1 MTATTA
7 RPKGAEDLMLA
18 LLLAGAVLAGV
29 TWLGGAGYLVLSGQS
44 VPHGRLFAGLAA
56 LAHPLD
62 PGRAWGSTGI
72 APALYWAAS
81 GLVFLV
87 AAGAGWGALLLWRAH
102 GPGATSDDP
111 HRLPGLASRRQV
123 TAAAGPKALLGKA
136 PVLRPSLA
144 KPRAVDVGFRL
155 GRSRGVECWGCVR
168 DSTVILG
175 PPGAGKG
182 LHLVVPMVLDA
193 PGPLVTTSTRPDNL
207 AVALAARARRGPV
220 AVFDP
225 QGLAPG
231 VPSAAR
237 WSPVRGCERPRTAM
251 GRAVALVG
259 DAARGTENASFW
271 AQQTVQAVRCLLHA
285 AALGGK
291 TALDLYRWS
300 LSPAGAKDAVEV
312 LGDDPRAAT
321 SWAGRSTPSSRPS
334 GAPVTRSGR
343 WWPTP
348 SPPWPTPPSWPPC
361 RRGRRTA
368 LTQRSSCAAKG
379 RSSCSAR
386 PRGRRPPLGS
396 LPPWS
401 KTWSKRPA
409 TWPPPRPAAR
419 LDPPLAL
426 VLDEAAN
433 YPLPSLSSL
442 MSEGGGTGISTT
454 VVLQSLAQARD
465 RWGREAAQAIW
476 DAATVKVVLGG
487 QANADDLAD
496 LSRLLGEVEVKE
508 VTESW
513 ARGGER
519 TVTVANRHKP
529 VLEPSAL
536 RTLPFGAAVL
546 LLRSAPPVVLD
557 LEPWTARS
565 DAKVLQAERESLEV
579 RSAPRR
585 RRKGPRCVSRG
596 RGRPGRSTAWPT
608 GPSTCPGRARP
619 GARRGASGGSTS
631 GTNATAASRA
641 ASCAGAPG
649 ARRRDLH
656 HVSYVRL
663 GAEAFSD
670 LWPACRR
677 CHEALHLVWD
687 ASPAWRA
694 MGREAASAGIALAL
708 RRLLVL
714 REARGDG

>member
-7 RPKGAEDLMLA
+7 RPKGAEDFMLA
-18 LLLAGAVLAGV
+18 LLLAGAALAAV

-44 VPHGRLFAGLAA
+44 VPRGRLFAGLAA

-62 PGRAWGSTGI
+62 PGRAWGSQGTS
-72 APALYWAAS
+72 PALYWAAS

-111 HRLPGLASRRQV
+111 HRVPGLASHRQV
-123 TAAAGPKALLGKA
+123 RAAAGPKALLGKA

-144 KPRAVDVGFRL
+144 KPQARDVGFRL

-193 PGPLVTTSTRPDNL
+193 PGPLVSTSTRPDNL
-207 AVALAARARRGPV
+207 AVALTARARRGPV

-285 AALGGK
+285 AALGDK

-300 LSPAGAKDAVEV
+300 LSPTAAKEAVEV

-321 SWAGRSTPSSRPS
+321 SWARALDAIISAERRTRDSVWAMVANTFASLADPAVLATVSPGPTDGFEPEAFLRGQGALFLLGTAS
-334 GAPVTRSGR
+334 GAAATSGLVA
-343 WWPTP
+343 
-348 SPPWPTPPSWPPC
+348 
-361 RRGRRTA
+361 A
-368 LTQRSSCAAKG
+368 LVEDVVEAA
-379 RSSCSAR
+379 RHLA
-386 PRGRRPPLGS
+386 
-396 LPPWS
+396 
-401 KTWSKRPA
+401 A
-409 TWPPPRPAAR
+409 TSPAAR

-433 YPLPSLSSL
+433 YPLPSLGSL
-442 MSEGGGTGISTT
+442 MSEGGGTGICTT

-513 ARGGER
+513 AGGGGR

-529 VLEPSAL
+529 VLEPAAL

-565 DAKVLQAERESLEV
+565 DAKVLQAERESLES
-579 RSAPRR
+579 RLRHAAAA
-585 RRKGPRCVSRG
+585 RG
-596 RGRPGRSTAWPT
+596 RGA
-608 GPSTCPGRARP
+608 
-619 GARRGASGGSTS
+619 
-631 GTNATAASRA
+631 
-641 ASCAGAPG
+641 
-649 ARRRDLH
+649 
-656 HVSYVRL
+656 
-663 GAEAFSD
+663 
-670 LWPACRR
+670 
-677 CHEALHLVWD
+677 
-687 ASPAWRA
+687 
-694 MGREAASAGIALAL
+694 
-708 RRLLVL
+708 
-714 REARGDG
+714 